1 MSMYTLLSA
10 LSDAE
15 VDYVL
20 IGGLAVT
27 LHGYQRV
34 TMDVDVVL
42 SMDDRNLARFVECAK
57 SAGLRPVLPI
67 PIEALRNASV
77 IDQWHREKGMLA
89 FALRSPEAIATVID
103 VLVRPVVPYVELK
116 RNAVVKRIGPLSV
129 PVAGI
134 DDLIRLK
141 TGTGRTKDR
150 LDIEE
155 LEKLKGQP
163 TGG

>member
-1 MSMYTLLSA
+1 MYTLLST

-34 TMDVDVVL
+34 TM
-42 SMDDRNLARFVECAK
+42 
-57 SAGLRPVLPI
+57 
-67 PIEALRNASV
+67 
-77 IDQWHREKGMLA
+77 
-89 FALRSPEAIATVID
+89 RSPEAMATV
-103 VLVRPVVPYVELK
+103 
-116 RNAVVKRIGPLSV
+116 
-129 PVAGI
+129 I

-141 TGTGRTKDR
+141 TGTGRTKDV

-155 LEKLKGQP
+155 LEKIKRQRA
-163 TGG
+163 GG

>member
-1 MSMYTLLSA
+1 MYTLLST

-42 SMDDRNLARFVECAK
+42 SMDEPNLAKFVACAK
-57 SAGLRPVLPI
+57 AAGLRPVLPI
-67 PIEALRNASV
+67 PIDALRDGSV

-89 FALRSPEAIATVID
+89 FALRSPEAMATVID
-103 VLVRPVVPYVELK
+103 VLVRPVVPFHELK
-116 RNAVVKRIGPLSV
+116 RNAVLKRIGPLSI

-141 TGTGRTKDR
+141 TGTGRTKDV

-155 LEKLKGQP
+155 LEKIKLQRADG
-163 TGG
+163 

>member
-1 MSMYTLLSA
+1 MSMYTLLST

-42 SMDDRNLARFVECAK
+42 SMDEPNLRKFVECAK
-57 SAGLRPVLPI
+57 AAGLRPVLPI
-67 PIEALRNASV
+67 PIDALRDGSV

-89 FALRSPEAIATVID
+89 FALRSPEAMATVID
-103 VLVRPVVPYVELK
+103 V
-116 RNAVVKRIGPLSV
+116 
-129 PVAGI
+129 
-134 DDLIRLK
+134 
-141 TGTGRTKDR
+141 

-155 LEKLKGQP
+155 LEKIKRQRA
-163 TGG
+163 GG

>member
-1 MSMYTLLSA
+1 MYTLLSA